1 MREREK
7 TRLLL
12 HSCNRRR
19 GTNKA
24 RSPAPV
30 FLAGKP
36 KTKAKTSGRHGRLS
50 NAFDRNCNTRCQT
63 PVTDPNRRLIG
74 VAKSVSKAIVVLVAG
89 RRAIWLKICGARQP
103 RRREPRWLLRGGRAV
118 QHVNLLS
125 ESAKVFRSRWRPIAA
140 PAGASGVEL
149 AESLTPSRIPPL
161 EKAHYDHR
169 IDFFRGLSLIFI
181 FINHIP
187 ENAFTY
193 LTSRTFTLF
202 DSAEVF
208 MFLAGFSAALG
219 YYGLAPQGLQAFS
232 RKALARARAI
242 WTYHLVLVALLM
254 TSAFVI
260 GETWGVKTGYEIFLD
275 RIASDPWQVLMGSAL
290 LAFQA
295 PLLDILPMYVIVML
309 LAPFLIWMRVRSE
322 LALLSA
328 SGLIWMFSARFFPS
342 IPTMTYDVAWS
353 FNPFCWQF
361 LFAIGLAFGWRT
373 RTAMPPVAAG
383 DGRRILDFCC
393 AAFVVFSAFVLM
405 TIAFHTIDDTGAN
418 RLRAMYFSLN
428 KQCLD
433 LWRVVGLLASA
444 YLVARLVPKEARWL
458 RLSLPRW
465 VCAAG
470 AASLP
475 IFSLTV
481 VLSFAGKFFV
491 QASDGSVV
499 ADGIATGVGVVII
512 LAVALALKAGIFQ
525 ALAGRILGAP
535 AAASR
540 AQARQ

>member
-1 MREREK
+1 VD
-7 TRLLL
+7 
-12 HSCNRRR
+12 
-19 GTNKA
+19 
-24 RSPAPV
+24 PAN
-30 FLAGKP
+30 AA
-36 KTKAKTSGRHGRLS
+36 AKIL
-50 NAFDRNCNTRCQT
+50 
-63 PVTDPNRRLIG
+63 
-74 VAKSVSKAIVVLVAG
+74 
-89 RRAIWLKICGARQP
+89 
-103 RRREPRWLLRGGRAV
+103 
-118 QHVNLLS
+118 
-125 ESAKVFRSRWRPIAA
+125 RSRWRPILA
-140 PAGASGVEL
+140 PAGWRVARL
-149 AESLTPSRIPPL
+149 AESGEPTRTSPVDKP
-161 EKAHYDHR
+161 HYDRR
-169 IDFFRGLSLIFI
+169 IDFFRGLALIFI

-187 ENAFTY
+187 DNAFTY

-208 MFLAGFSAALG
+208 MFLAGYSAALG

-232 RKALARARAI
+232 RKALSRARAI
-242 WTYHLVLVALLM
+242 WTHHLVLVALLM
-254 TSAFVI
+254 AAAFSI
-260 GETWGVKTGYEIFLD
+260 GEIWGVKTGYEIFLD
-275 RIASDPWQVLMGSAL
+275 RIASDPWQVLIGAPL

-309 LAPFLIWMRVRSE
+309 LAPFLIWMRARSE
-322 LALLSA
+322 LALLAA
-328 SGLIWMFSARFFPS
+328 SGLVWMFSARFFPS
-342 IPTMTYDVAWS
+342 IPTMTYDVAWN

-393 AAFVVFSAFVLM
+393 AAFIVFSAFVLM
-405 TIAFHTIDDTGAN
+405 MIEFHTIDNTGAN

-444 YLVARLVPKEARWL
+444 YLVARLVQKNAGWL
-458 RLSLPRW
+458 RLALPRW

-491 QASDGSVV
+491 PALGGSVV

-512 LAVALALKAGIFQ
+512 LAAAMALKAGLFQ
-525 ALAGRILGAP
+525 AASERLFGAP
-535 AAASR
+535 AP
-540 AQARQ
+540 QQ

>member
-1 MREREK
+1 
-7 TRLLL
+7 
-12 HSCNRRR
+12 
-19 GTNKA
+19 
-24 RSPAPV
+24 
-30 FLAGKP
+30 
-36 KTKAKTSGRHGRLS
+36 
-50 NAFDRNCNTRCQT
+50 
-63 PVTDPNRRLIG
+63 
-74 VAKSVSKAIVVLVAG
+74 
-89 RRAIWLKICGARQP
+89 
-103 RRREPRWLLRGGRAV
+103 
-118 QHVNLLS
+118 VNLVS
-125 ESAKVFRSRWRPIAA
+125 ESAKVFRSRRRPALAPAA
-140 PAGASGVEL
+140 PYGAEI
-149 AESLTPSRIPPL
+149 AEREAPNRISSALKP
-161 EKAHYDHR
+161 HYDHR

-187 ENAFTY
+187 DNAFTY

-202 DSAEVF
+202 DSAEAF
-208 MFLAGFSAALG
+208 MFLAGYSAALG

-242 WTYHLVLVALLM
+242 WTYHLALVAILM
-254 TSAFVI
+254 SAAFVI

-275 RIASDPWQVLMGSAL
+275 RIANDPWQVLIGAPL

-322 LALLSA
+322 LALLAA
-328 SGLIWMFSARFFPS
+328 SGLVWMFSARFFPN
-342 IPTMTYDVAWS
+342 IPTMTYDIAWN

-373 RTAMPPVAAG
+373 RTSMAPVAAG
-383 DGRRILDFCC
+383 DGRRILDYCS

-405 TIAFHTIDDTGAN
+405 TIEFHTIDNAGAN

-444 YLVARLVPKEARWL
+444 YLVARLVPKEAGWL
-458 RLSLPRW
+458 RLALPRW

-475 IFSLTV
+475 IFALTV

-491 QASDGSVV
+491 QAYGGSVA
-499 ADGIATGVGVVII
+499 ADSIASGVGVVVI
-512 LAVALALKAGIFQ
+512 LAVALALKADLFQ
-525 ALAGRILGAP
+525 ALADRIFGAP
-535 AAASR
+535 AAPR
-540 AQARQ
+540 AQAPQQ

>member
-1 MREREK
+1 MIRQ
-7 TRLLL
+7 
-12 HSCNRRR
+12 SN
-19 GTNKA
+19 
-24 RSPAPV
+24 
-30 FLAGKP
+30 
-36 KTKAKTSGRHGRLS
+36 LS
-50 NAFDRNCNTRCQT
+50 NA
-63 PVTDPNRRLIG
+63 P
-74 VAKSVSKAIVVLVAG
+74 
-89 RRAIWLKICGARQP
+89 
-103 RRREPRWLLRGGRAV
+103 ERAV
-118 QHVNLLS
+118 K
-125 ESAKVFRSRWRPIAA
+125 ASRLAPVIAA
-140 PAGASGVEL
+140 PGLLSAADK
-149 AESLTPSRIPPL
+149 PN
-161 EKAHYDHR
+161 YDRR

-187 ENAFTY
+187 ENGFTY

-208 MFLAGFSAALG
+208 MFLAGYSAALA
-219 YYGLAPQGLQAFS
+219 YYGVLPLGLQAYS
-232 RKALARARAI
+232 RKALSRARAI
-242 WTYHLVLVALLM
+242 WIYHLVLVAALM
-254 TSAFVI
+254 AAAFAI
-260 GETWGVKTGYEIFLD
+260 SETFGVKTGYEIFLD
-275 RIASDPWQVLMGSAL
+275 RIASDPWQVAIGAPL

-309 LAPFLIWMRVRSE
+309 LAPFLIWMRAKSE
-322 LALLSA
+322 LALLAA
-328 SGLIWMFSARFFPS
+328 SGLVWMFAARFFPS

-373 RTAMPPVAAG
+373 RTDSPPVAAG

-405 TIAFHTIDDTGAN
+405 AIEFHTIDNGGAN

-444 YLVARLVPKEARWL
+444 YLVARLVAKDASWL
-458 RLSLPRW
+458 KLALPRW

-475 IFSLTV
+475 VFALTI

-491 QASDGSVV
+491 MAFDGRLM
-499 ADGIATGVGVVII
+499 ADAIATGAGVAII
-512 LAVALALKAGIFQ
+512 LAAALALKAGGLRTP
-525 ALAGRILGAP
+525 ALSGG
-535 AAASR
+535 AASR
-540 AQARQ
+540 TT